1 MNTRPK
7 ALIIKVLDYGFLAV
21 VLVLF
26 LFPIFWMFLTSI
38 KRPVDTF
45 AIPPVWVF
53 KPTWE
58 NYARTFLHKE
68 YYRYLWNSLS
78 ITIASIVLATF
89 LSALAAYGTSRF
101 RFVGRNQLLLGL
113 LIFYT
118 IPGIAYAI
126 PLFLVFGRLGLLD
139 TALGLILVFTALT
152 IPFATWVLHGYFVSI
167 PRDLEEAAMVDGCSR
182 LRALFRVTLPLAA
195 PGVAATAVLT
205 FISTWNSFL
214 YPAILAGSR
223 TKTLPVAVAAFI
235 TDTRIEWG
243 QAAAVA
249 STIIIPVLALTI
261 AAQRFIVMGL
271 TGGAVKG

>member
-1 MNTRPK
+1 MNTNPK
-7 ALIIKVLDYGFLAV
+7 ALMINVLNYGFLAV

-38 KRPVDTF
+38 KQPVDTF

-58 NYARTFLHKE
+58 NYAQTFLHKE

-78 ITIASIVLATF
+78 ITTASIVLATF

-126 PLFLVFGRLGLLD
+126 PLFLVFSRLGLLD

-182 LRALFRVTLPLAA
+182 LGALFRVTLPLAA

-205 FISTWNSFL
+205 FIATWNSFL

-249 STIIIPVLALTI
+249 STIIIPVLALTV
-261 AAQRFIVMGL
+261 AAQKFIIMGL
-271 TGGAVKG
+271 TGGAVKE

>member
-1 MNTRPK
+1 MNTKPK
-7 ALIIKVLDYGFLAV
+7 SLIVKVLNYGLLAV

-26 LFPIFWMFLTSI
+26 LFPILWMFLTSI

-58 NYARTFLHKE
+58 NYVQTFLHKE

-78 ITIASIVLATF
+78 ITTASIVLATF

-126 PLFLVFGRLGLLD
+126 PLFLVFSRLGLLD

-182 LRALFRVTLPLAA
+182 LGALFRVTLPLAA

-223 TKTLPVAVAAFI
+223 TKTLPIAVAAFI
-235 TDTRIEWG
+235 TDTGIEWG

-261 AAQRFIVMGL
+261 AAQRFIIMGL
-271 TGGAVKG
+271 TGGAVKE

>member
-1 MNTRPK
+1 MNTRPRT
-7 ALIIKVLDYGFLAV
+7 LIINALSYGFLAV
-21 VLVLF
+21 VLALF

-58 NYARTFLHKE
+58 NYVRTFLQKE

-78 ITIASIVLATF
+78 ITTASIVIATF
-89 LSALAAYGTSRF
+89 LSALAAYGTARF
-101 RFVGRNQLLLGL
+101 RFIGRTQLLLGL

-118 IPGIAYAI
+118 IPSIAYAI

-139 TALGLILVFTALT
+139 TVWGLILVFTALT

-182 LRALFRVTLPLAA
+182 LGALFRVTLPLAA

-223 TKTLPVAVAAFI
+223 TKTLPIAVAAFI

-249 STIIIPVLALTI
+249 CTIIIPVLALTI
-261 AAQRFIVMGL
+261 AAQRFIIMGL
-271 TGGAVKG
+271 TGGAVKE